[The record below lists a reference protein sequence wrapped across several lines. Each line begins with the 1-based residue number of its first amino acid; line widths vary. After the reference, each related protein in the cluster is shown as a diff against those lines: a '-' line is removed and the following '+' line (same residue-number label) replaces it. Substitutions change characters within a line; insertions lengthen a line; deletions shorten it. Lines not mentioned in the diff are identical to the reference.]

1 MRTAPSRP
9 LSIGGPRGIDLDSHQ
24 EIAMHRNR
32 LYCTLAV
39 LAIVGTTACKKD
51 AGNANNSQV
60 TDTLVTTDTV
70 TQQVQVPVQDTQ
82 AVVTTVDTTKDTVNI
97 DKTKTP

>member
-1 MRTAPSRP
+1 
-9 LSIGGPRGIDLDSHQ
+9 
-24 EIAMHRNR
+24 MHRNR
-32 LYCTLAV
+32 LYCTLAL
-39 LAIVGTTACKKD
+39 LALVGVTACKSD

-82 AVVTTVDTTKDTVNI
+82 AVVTTVDTTKDTVDIN
-97 DKTKTP
+97 KTQP